1 MSNAKPLRWGII
13 GLGWVSCDF
22 VAPGMKKSAG
32 SQIVAC
38 LGSSLE
44 KGKAFAERFGVPHVH
59 GTLDAMLNDADVDA
73 VYIATPNAM
82 HADGVVAAAAAGKHI
97 LCEKPFAMNVED
109 ARRMV
114 AACSRAGIVLRVA
127 HQLRLEEAVVH
138 AREIVRSGRLGKIA
152 AVSLERASAMPPRTT
167 WRTDPKQSGV
177 VFDVGVH
184 LIDQVNWLTGE
195 RYVEVSAVS
204 DPDRRLGVPCDQI
217 TVLASLANRGHVTL
231 RATRLIKSAENS
243 LIVEG
248 SEGTLTTTSLRFAPE
263 IVVTIRDGKS
273 TTQTRFAASPIYDLE
288 VPAFEAAV
296 RGESS
301 LLPTGEEAIHVVETT
316 QAVLASINERR
327 IVAVSS

>member
-1 MSNAKPLRWGII
+1 MSTASPLRWGII

-22 VAPGMKKSAG
+22 VAPGMKKSPG
-32 SQIVAC
+32 SRIVAC
-38 LGSSLE
+38 LGSSVD

-59 GTLDAMLNDADVDA
+59 GTLDAMLGDPEVDA

-82 HADGVVAAAAAGKHI
+82 HADGVIAAAAAGKHI

-114 AACSRAGIVLRVA
+114 QACTGAGIVLRVA

-167 WRTDPKQSGV
+167 WRTDAKQSGV

-184 LIDQVNWLTGE
+184 LIDQVRWITGE
-195 RYVEVSAVS
+195 RFAEVSAVT
-204 DPDRRLGVPCDQI
+204 DPDRRDGLPCDQI
-217 TVLASLANRGHVTL
+217 TILARLENNGHATM

-243 LIVEG
+243 LVVEG
-248 SEGTLTTTSLRFAPE
+248 SEGTLTTTSLRFASE
-263 IVVTIRDGKS
+263 ITVAVRDGKQ
-273 TTQTRFAASPIYDLE
+273 TTERRFAASPIYDLE

-296 RGESS
+296 RGEPS
-301 LLPTGEEAIHVVETT
+301 LLPTGEDAVHIVETT
-316 QAVLASINERR
+316 QAVLASVNERR
-327 IVAVSS
+327 IVAVGK